1 MAMPHRVEDEA
12 IATEAVDVGT
22 LVAENASLRDR
33 LLRALADA
41 ENTRRRAERSM
52 KESRKHAIAAFA
64 REMLIVVDN
73 LQRTIAAAEDQG
85 PATTES
91 AAALIEG
98 VRATLRVLM
107 RILESFDVRPIAAFG
122 ERFDPSIHEASM
134 EVDDPSRP
142 PGTVTRV
149 VEDGYTIND
158 RLLRPARVIV
168 SRRTVGDSAVHGEE
182 ADPELQPPSPEH
194 RQ

>member
-1 MAMPHRVEDEA
+1 MPHRIEDET
-12 IATEAVDVGT
+12 ISTEAVDVGT
-22 LVAENASLRDR
+22 LVAENAALRDR

-41 ENTRRRAERSM
+41 ENTRRRAERGA
-52 KESRKHAIAAFA
+52 EEVRKYAIADFA
-64 REMLIVVDN
+64 RELLIVVDN
-73 LQRTIAAAEDQG
+73 LHRTIVAAESQG
-85 PATTES
+85 AVTPES
-91 AAALIEG
+91 AALIEG

-107 RILESFDVRPIAAFG
+107 RTLERFGVRRIEALG
-122 ERFDPSIHEASM
+122 VRFDPNVHEAIM
-134 EVDDPSRP
+134 EVDDPSQP

-149 VEDGYTIND
+149 VEDGYTINE

-168 SRRTVGDSAVHGEE
+168 SRRTVGDSALNGEE

>member
-1 MAMPHRVEDEA
+1 MPHRIEDET
-12 IATEAVDVGT
+12 IATESVDVGT
-22 LVAENASLRDR
+22 LVAENAALRDR

-41 ENTRRRAERSM
+41 ENTRRRAERSA
-52 KESRKHAIAAFA
+52 EEVRKYAIADFA
-64 REMLIVVDN
+64 RELLIVVDN
-73 LQRTIAAAEDQG
+73 LHRTIVAAESQG
-85 PATTES
+85 PVTPES
-91 AAALIEG
+91 AALIEG

-107 RILESFDVRPIAAFG
+107 RTLERFGVRRIEALG
-122 ERFDPSIHEASM
+122 VRFDPNVHEAIM
-134 EVDDPSRP
+134 EVDDPSQP

-149 VEDGYTIND
+149 VEDGYTINE

-168 SRRTVGDSAVHGEE
+168 SRRTVGDSALNGEE

>member
-1 MAMPHRVEDEA
+1 MPHRIGDET
-12 IATEAVDVGT
+12 IATESVDVGT
-22 LVAENASLRDR
+22 LVAENAALRDR

-41 ENTRRRAERSM
+41 ENTRRRAERGA
-52 KESRKHAIAAFA
+52 EEVRKYAIADFA
-64 REMLIVVDN
+64 RELLIVVDN
-73 LQRTIAAAEDQG
+73 LHRTIVAAESQG
-85 PATTES
+85 PVTPES
-91 AAALIEG
+91 AALIEG

-107 RILESFDVRPIAAFG
+107 RTLERFGVRRIEALG
-122 ERFDPSIHEASM
+122 VRFDPNVHEAIM
-134 EVDDPSRP
+134 EVDDPSQP

-149 VEDGYTIND
+149 VEDGYTINE

-168 SRRTVGDSAVHGEE
+168 SRRTVGDSALNGEE